1 MREREQ
7 AVRALLDRPGLQKV
21 FSALAGDE
29 VRVVGGAVRNAL
41 LGEPVADID
50 LAVAAVPQDV
60 LGKAEG
66 AGLRVVPTGIDHGT
80 LTLIVDGAH
89 FEITSLRED
98 VETDGRRAKV
108 RFGGDF
114 AADARRRD
122 FTINAL
128 SVDARGQ
135 LHDYVGGLDDLA
147 ARRVR
152 FIGDPEQRIAED
164 YLRILRFFRF
174 SACYGE
180 GPLDRDG
187 LHACIARREGIAT
200 LSRERLGGEMLKI
213 LASPR
218 SCAVVETMSA
228 AGLLAFLG
236 VAPWPAR
243 GRRVAAHSRGARRRR
258 RPAVAGRSCLA
269 QRLPIPNALPSR
281 CAFRARKNAGSPA
294 WPRSP
299 PPGMAAATAPA
310 PAQLR
315 EQIFRHGAQA
325 ARDGLILNQAEIAA
339 APDSPEFLAADGF
352 LRDTPAPKPPFAAT
366 DLIARGIRQG
376 AGLGDALKRL
386 QAAWIRAGF
395 PQDPKQIA
403 GLIDEACELEP
414 AKIGLDAAPPV
425 MV

>member
-7 AVRALLDRPGLQKV
+7 AVRALLDRPGLRKV

-60 LGKAEG
+60 LGKAES

-128 SVDARGQ
+128 
-135 LHDYVGGLDDLA
+135 VGGRS
-147 ARRVR
+147 RRSFTIMSAGSTISR
-152 FIGDPEQRIAED
+152 RGACASSAIRNSASPRIICASCA
-164 YLRILRFFRF
+164 F
-174 SACYGE
+174 SAFPPATAKGRSI
-180 GPLDRDG
+180 RDG
-187 LHACIARREGIAT
+187 LHACIARRAGIAT

-218 SCAVVETMSA
+218 SCAVVETMSK

-243 GRRVAAHSRGARRRR
+243 CRRVSAILAARGDSDALLALAALALHSEADSERLAESLRLSRAQKRRLAGMAKVAAAWHGGVRPRR
-258 RPAVAGRSCLA
+258 RPR
-269 QRLPIPNALPSR
+269 N
-281 CAFRARKNAGSPA
+281 CASNCSV
-294 WPRSP
+294 
-299 PPGMAAATAPA
+299 
-310 PAQLR
+310 
-315 EQIFRHGAQA
+315 HGAQA
-325 ARDGLILNQAEIAA
+325 ARDGLILIQAESAA
-339 APDSPEFLAADGF
+339 
-352 LRDTPAPKPPFAAT
+352 
-366 DLIARGIRQG
+366 
-376 AGLGDALKRL
+376 
-386 QAAWIRAGF
+386 RAGQPGF
-395 PQDPKQIA
+395 SRRRRLSARHA
-403 GLIDEACELEP
+403 GAEAALRRDRSHR
-414 AKIGLDAAPPV
+414 AGRSGRARASATR
-425 MV
+425 

>member
-21 FSALAGDE
+21 FSALAGAE

-174 SACYGE
+174 SACCGE
-180 GPLDRDG
+180 GPLDPDG

-200 LSRERLGGEMLKI
+200 LSRERLGVEMLKI

-218 SCAVVETMSA
+218 SCAVIETMSA

-243 GRRVAAHSRGARRRR
+243 GRRVAAILAARGASDALLSLA
-258 RPAVAGRSCLA
+258 AVALHSDCDSERLA
-269 QRLPIPNALPSR
+269 ESLRLSR
-281 CAFRARKNAGSPA
+281 LQKRRLG
-294 WPRSP
+294 
-299 PPGMAAATAPA
+299 GMAKVAAAWHGGTTAPA

-315 EQIFRHGAQA
+315 EQLFRHGAQA

-339 APDSPEFLAADGF
+339 APDSSDFLAADGF

-403 GLIDEACELEP
+403 GLIDEACDSSRQKSGWTRP
-414 AKIGLDAAPPV
+414 RR
-425 MV
+425 